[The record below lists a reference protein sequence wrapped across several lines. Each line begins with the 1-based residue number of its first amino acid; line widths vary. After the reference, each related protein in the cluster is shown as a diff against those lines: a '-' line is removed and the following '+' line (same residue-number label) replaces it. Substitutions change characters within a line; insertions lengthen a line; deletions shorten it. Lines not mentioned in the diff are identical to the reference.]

1 MTAFSTKERG
11 GREGRGEEEGGGGGE
26 EEEGEEEQ
34 LKGQQE
40 EEEQKKVKKR
50 KEILQLVEKFQKV
63 NRKNVLSSFP

>member
-1 MTAFSTKERG
+1 MW
-11 GREGRGEEEGGGGGE
+11 EGAGEEGEG

-63 NRKNVLSSFP
+63 NRKNVLSSFPWI